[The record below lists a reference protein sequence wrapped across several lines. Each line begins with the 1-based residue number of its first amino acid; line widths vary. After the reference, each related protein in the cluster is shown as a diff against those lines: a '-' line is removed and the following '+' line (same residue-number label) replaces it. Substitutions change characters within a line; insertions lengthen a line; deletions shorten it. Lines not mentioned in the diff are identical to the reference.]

1 MSHGSVAAEAAVAV
15 SLGAAAVLYAG
26 GTLAAW
32 RRAGPGRGV
41 GYGALACFSL
51 GLAAAAIALLGPVDR
66 WGAALFS
73 AHMAQHT
80 LLMNVAAPLLV
91 LGAPLPAMLR
101 ALPARL
107 RAALVAAA
115 HADPWRGA
123 WRWLTGATVATLLQL
138 LALWLWHLP
147 ALIGA
152 ALVDE
157 ALHALMHA
165 TLLAAALLFWTV
177 VFDARALSRWRGL
190 ACLVVTA
197 KVTGIACLL
206 LLLSDAVSYPAYGE
220 GLRAGLLEAA
230 DDERAG
236 WGLMM
241 LTAGPAY
248 FFAAAWLFTRALSA
262 ASPGA
267 PRYPAHPAR

>member
-1 MSHGSVAAEAAVAV
+1 MSHGSIAAEAAVAV
-15 SLGAAAVLYAG
+15 SLGAAAALYGG
-26 GTLAAW
+26 GTVAAW

-41 GYGALACFSL
+41 SYGAMASFSL
-51 GLAAAAIALLGPVDR
+51 GLATLAIALLGSVDR
-66 WGAALFS
+66 WGAVLFS

-80 LLMNVAAPLLV
+80 LVMNVAAPLLV

-101 ALPARL
+101 ALPARV
-107 RAALVAAA
+107 RSALVAAA

-147 ALIGA
+147 GLIGA
-152 ALVDE
+152 SLVDE

-165 TLLAAALLFWTV
+165 TLLATALLFWTV
-177 VFDARALSRWRGL
+177 VFDARALSRWRGI
-190 ACLVVTA
+190 ACLIATA

-206 LLLSDAVSYPAYGE
+206 LLLSDVVSYPAYGE
-220 GLRAGLLEAA
+220 GVRAGLLDAA

-248 FFAAAWLFTRALSA
+248 FFAAAWLFTRALDGRNPGTA
-262 ASPGA
+262 AV
-267 PRYPAHPAR
+267 RT